1 MQAVWVSAVP
11 ILAVALLAPWRAKS
25 AEIREAT
32 YRLDTYALQIN
43 DEAQL
48 VNSLDGGFVD
58 GTVVTDAAGLM
69 PKKRIAGTTIEPVRA
84 RLNINQFTQFLVDS
98 LEGKQNAAKGSIYYI
113 DSTGKVQQQRDLGRV
128 LLSELAF
135 PGFSGSPKPGTLQLT
150 MTLTPEF
157 SRAVDVLAGALAPVK
172 AATGPTA
179 NAKRWTGGFRFQVPG
194 FPTNRVSVIEPFT
207 IRRKAQSNANPG
219 DLKMMAPLQWEV
231 PNLVFYM
238 PPQDSKAWIAWH
250 DKMVVQGDHTDAQEK
265 TFTLELLSAD
275 LKETVFQLQGAGVGI
290 VSAKYEQP
298 VAGASGN
305 APVSQGFRVELYVD
319 SMKIVTSAPG
329 KSPAQ

>member
-1 MQAVWVSAVP
+1 MRAFWISAVP
-11 ILAVALLAPWRAKS
+11 ILAVALLAPCRAR
-25 AEIREAT
+25 AADNIREAT

-84 RLNINQFTQFLVDS
+84 RIQVNQFTQFLVDA

-113 DSTGKVQQQRDLGRV
+113 DSTGKVQQQRDLGGV
-128 LLSELAF
+128 TLSELAF
-135 PGFSGSPKPGTLQLT
+135 PVLSGSPKAGSQQLT
-150 MTLTPEF
+150 MTLAAST
-157 SRAVDVLAGALAPVK
+157 SRAADVLAGALPPVK

-194 FPTNRVSVIEPFT
+194 FPTNRVSTIEPFT
-207 IRRKAQSNANPG
+207 IRRKTPSNTAVP
-219 DLKMMAPLQWEV
+219 KMMAPLQWEI

-238 PPQDSKAWIAWH
+238 PPQDSKTWIAWH
-250 DKMVVQGDHTDAQEK
+250 DKMVVQGDHSDSQEK

-275 LKETVFQLQGAGVGI
+275 LKETVFQLQGSGVGI

-298 VAGASGN
+298 VASASGN
-305 APVSQGFRVELYVD
+305 APLSLGFRVELYVD
-319 SMKIVTSAPG
+319 SMQIVTSASG
-329 KSPAQ
+329 KPPAQ